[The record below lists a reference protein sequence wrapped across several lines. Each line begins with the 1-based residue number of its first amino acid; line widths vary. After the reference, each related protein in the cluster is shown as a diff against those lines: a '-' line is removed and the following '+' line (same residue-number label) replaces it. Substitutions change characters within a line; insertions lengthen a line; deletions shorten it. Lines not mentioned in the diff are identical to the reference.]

1 MGLLAFSAA
10 GIACASQLIINGGF
24 ETGSLSGWTV
34 TSEAGS
40 YPGSGFFASNSTT
53 TPQSSSPTVG
63 PESGSYYAV
72 SDSQGPGTLI
82 LSQTFTVPAGAA
94 SVILSFGLFVNS
106 DGGDVVNTV
115 AGLDFSGTTDP
126 SDPANQYG
134 VVSLL
139 SSGASLFSTT
149 AGVLG
154 NFYEGT
160 DNPMANPN
168 PYTNYTDSI
177 TSLVEAGGTFTLRFA
192 EVNNIEY
199 LNMGVDNVSVVYTA
213 TTATP
218 EPSSIVLTL
227 AATGAIWV
235 GMMTLGQLNL
245 LRFRQ
250 RKDQRCAQQ
259 EERGVQ
265 A

>member
-1 MGLLAFSAA
+1 MMIRLLARIGFLVCSAT
-10 GIACASQLIINGGF
+10 GIACASQLITNGGF

-34 TSEAGS
+34 TGEAGS
-40 YPGSGFFASNSTT
+40 YAGSGFFASNSTT
-53 TPQSSSPTVG
+53 TPQSGSTTVG

-72 SDSQGPGTLI
+72 SDGVGPATEI

-106 DGGDVVNTV
+106 YGGDIVNTA
-115 AGLDFSGTTDP
+115 AGLDFSGA
-126 SDPANQYG
+126 ANQYG

-149 AGVLG
+149 TGVLG
-154 NFYEGT
+154 NFYQGT
-160 DNPMANPN
+160 DSAATNPN
-168 PYTNYTDSI
+168 HYTNYNDNI

-192 EVNNIEY
+192 EVNNVNY

-213 TTATP
+213 ATATP

-227 AATGAIWV
+227 SALGAIWF
-235 GMMTLGQLNL
+235 GIMTLGQLNL
-245 LRFRQ
+245 FGFRQ
-250 RKDQRCAQQ
+250 RKD
-259 EERGVQ
+259 ERR